1 MSTRRKTSIIVSS
14 DVSQFH
20 SVVHM
25 DESAERISL
34 DGQLLKF
41 CFLPTIKFALAIFS
55 SPALAWQK
63 LDVFQLANI
72 GYRSVT
78 RLWIIRRECGHACGA
93 NAHVVCVTCNR
104 NGDKTTTLG
113 SWRNC
118 PVSLRAANVIGLH
131 RNRG

>member
-1 MSTRRKTSIIVSS
+1 M
-14 DVSQFH
+14 
-20 SVVHM
+20 
-25 DESAERISL
+25 
-34 DGQLLKF
+34 
-41 CFLPTIKFALAIFS
+41 FS
-55 SPALAWQK
+55 SHALAWQK
-63 LDVFQLANI
+63 LDVFQVATI

-118 PVSLRAANVIGLH
+118 PVSLRAANVIGL
-131 RNRG
+131 RKNRG